1 MSLEDS
7 PTPFKRRSYPQGL
20 RFSAYSRKVVC
31 IWWSGRQETK
41 VARDEEEQSRRSQ
54 KTGAKVEG
62 GCKIS
67 CRHMSVSAFL
77 VSDTNDR
84 SMIFVPSEM

>member
-7 PTPFKRRSYPQGL
+7 PTPFKRRSHPQGL
-20 RFSAYSRKVVC
+20 RFSAYSGKVVC
-31 IWWSGRQETK
+31 IWWSGCQETK

-62 GCKIS
+62 GCKILVVT
-67 CRHMSVSAFL
+67 CLFL
-77 VSDTNDR
+77 LFLFLIQ
-84 SMIFVPSEM
+84 MIGA